1 MNFHV
6 FNTWVLANLLH
17 PFIFLIGGWIAEGAV
32 FNLFGGFGAALLAG
46 ILVMMVSF
54 PSLLASWII
63 FPLICKL
70 PYPTIGKFG
79 CWLFIATGLPY
90 LNAMLL
96 LLMLGDPEVNF
107 FITSLTISALAML
120 SVAITIC
127 IRVKKFFQLF
137 YQTQISPNETG
148 LV

>member
-1 MNFHV
+1 MNSHV

-17 PFIFLIGGWIAEGAV
+17 PVIFLMGSCIADGEV
-32 FNLFGGFGAALLAG
+32 INLFGGLAAALTAG

-70 PYPTIGKFG
+70 PYSTVGKFG
-79 CWLFIATGLPY
+79 CWLFIATCLPY

-96 LLMLGDPEVNF
+96 LLILGDPEDNF
-107 FITSLTISALAML
+107 FITSLTISVLAML

-127 IRVKKFFQLF
+127 IRIKQFFQLF
-137 YQTQISPNETG
+137 HQPQILSNETD